1 MWEASKK
8 SPENLSKHLNAF
20 SVLVLVWLRGLF
32 EVFSWLG
39 FVVLAR
45 PRFQVGLLD
54 FRTGVPSFRTGL
66 RGLET
71 GLRGLRAGLR
81 CFGAGLLS
89 LMAGL
94 RGLRAGLRSSVA
106 ISQGLGLK
114 SRSPVTRIVGLFA
127 GSP

>member
-1 MWEASKK
+1 M
-8 SPENLSKHLNAF
+8 
-20 SVLVLVWLRGLF
+20 WLRGLF

-54 FRTGVPSFRTGL
+54 FRTGVPSFSAGL

-71 GLRGLRAGLR
+71 GLQGLRAGLK
-81 CFGAGLLS
+81 CFGAGLLG
-89 LMAGL
+89 LRAGL

-114 SRSPVTRIVGLFA
+114 PRSPVTRIA
-127 GSP
+127 KTP

>member
-1 MWEASKK
+1 M
-8 SPENLSKHLNAF
+8 
-20 SVLVLVWLRGLF
+20 LVWLRGLF

-39 FVVLAR
+39 FVVLAW

-81 CFGAGLLS
+81 CFGAGLL
-89 LMAGL
+89 
-94 RGLRAGLRSSVA
+94 GLRAELGGLRSGLRNSVA
-106 ISQGLGLK
+106 ISEGLGLK
-114 SRSPVTRIVGLFA
+114 PRRPVTCI
-127 GSP
+127 SKTP